1 MRAQSASSLGVDV
14 SMTMLASLTLPDIE
28 NATRAA
34 PRQSIAAPRIAG
46 AGTAVA
52 GEPYSQ
58 RDLLEIFRITDSKV
72 RSVFLNSA
80 IERRYLSLP
89 PVGHDGLRAHETQG
103 DLLAKHK
110 ALALDM
116 GARAIDAALKNAGAG
131 IDDVGHLCCV
141 TSTGFLTP
149 GLSALLIRAM
159 GIAPRC
165 GRV

>member
-14 SMTMLASLTLPDIE
+14 SMTMTTSLTLPDIE

-34 PRQSIAAPRIAG
+34 PRQSIAAPRVAG
-46 AGTAVA
+46 VGTAVA

-58 RDLLEIFRITDSKV
+58 LDLLEIFRITDSRV

-80 IERRYLSLP
+80 IDRRYLSLP
-89 PVGHDGLRAHETQG
+89 PAGDDGARSYEAQG

-116 GARAIDAALKNAGAG
+116 GERAIDAA
-131 IDDVGHLCCV
+131 
-141 TSTGFLTP
+141 
-149 GLSALLIRAM
+149 
-159 GIAPRC
+159 
-165 GRV
+165 